1 MQVKRTFIPGEEWLY
16 YKIYCGARTSDSI
29 LINTIYPL
37 MKLLIKKRMIDLWF
51 FIRYHDPDA
60 HIKLRL
66 RITNIRNI
74 ADIMQLFSSTMQ
86 SYVTDDIVY
95 KIQLDTYHRELE
107 RYGANTIHISEEL
120 FYHESSMLLESK
132 TIIEDENLYFLFI
145 MKTIDQFLNSCNYE
159 VQEKLSFAVN
169 KRDAFKI
176 EFNADKVL
184 NKQLDQKYR
193 KIKNNLAHFLK
204 SSYSEN
210 EFNVLDKII
219 NTKEKATIKLIQE
232 IVNHN
237 EEGSLEV
244 PFDYLIGSHIH
255 MLVNRAFRSRQR
267 FYELVIYDFLGK
279 YYKSDYIKNSLSIN
293 S

>member
-66 RITNIRNI
+66 HVTDIRNI
-74 ADIMQLFSSTMQ
+74 ADIMQSFSSTMQ
-86 SYVTDDIVY
+86 SYVTDDIIY
-95 KIQLDTYHRELE
+95 KIQLDTYYRELE

-120 FYHESSMLLESK
+120 FYHESNMLLESK
-132 TIIEDENLYFLFI
+132 TLIEDENLYFLFI

-159 VQEKLSFAVN
+159 MQEKLSFAVN

-176 EFNADKVL
+176 EFNADKTL

-193 KIKNNLAHFLK
+193 KIKNDLSNFLK
-204 SSYSEN
+204 STYSQN

-219 NTKEKATIKLIQE
+219 NTKEKVTIKLIQE
-232 IVNHN
+232 IINHN
-237 EEGSLEV
+237 KEGSLEV
-244 PFDYLIGSHIH
+244 RFDYLIGSHIH

-267 FYELVIYDFLGK
+267 FYELVIYDLFCK